1 MRPIQLI
8 KVPKSAQI
16 ISLEGINIIQ
26 GVHWS
31 VYFLFKRVAFDDLK
45 TSKIMCGQNKIARIY
60 AIKRINLKYI
70 TPKVTGRGK
79 YDTNL
84 EN

>member
-60 AIKRINLKYI
+60 VIKCIKCSLK
-70 TPKVTGRGK
+70 K
-79 YDTNL
+79 L
-84 EN
+84 